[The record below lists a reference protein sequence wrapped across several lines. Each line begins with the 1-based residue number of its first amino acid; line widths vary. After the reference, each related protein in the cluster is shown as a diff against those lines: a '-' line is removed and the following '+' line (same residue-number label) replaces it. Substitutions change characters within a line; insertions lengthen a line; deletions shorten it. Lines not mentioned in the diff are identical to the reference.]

1 MTNFYHEY
9 SEKNKHVTKPQV
21 LASSITCLL
30 ERKQEERQLR
40 RKWGWRGKNHKTG
53 ATREN
58 QSLFFFFIGL
68 VEMATAFRSLWMVRH
83 GSALDPDKTRKV
95 TDYITFTNVTTVK
108 DDLILIQLWAV
119 HTFSPLF

>member
-1 MTNFYHEY
+1 MLTG
-9 SEKNKHVTKPQV
+9 EKTRREATKKKMGMERKKPQNR
-21 LASSITCLL
+21 SN
-30 ERKQEERQLR
+30 Q
-40 RKWGWRGKNHKTG
+40 
-53 ATREN
+53 REPE
-58 QSLFFFFIGL
+58 SVFFFHWASGDGNSIQI
-68 VEMATAFRSLWMVRH
+68 SLDGSSH